1 MRITECLWKKQFI
14 EKLEQK
20 HGVLQDEVEEV
31 IRNRPRYKY
40 IAKGNV
46 KGENLYRALGQSDAG
61 RYLTVLFVNKG
72 AGRALVVSARDMDE
86 KERRRYGKK

>member
-1 MRITECLWKKQFI
+1 MRIIECLWKKQFI

-20 HGVLQDEVEEV
+20 HSVLQDEVEEV
-31 IRNRPRYKY
+31 FHNRPRYKY

-61 RYLTVLFVNKG
+61 RYLTVLFVDKR
-72 AGRALVVSARDMDE
+72 AGKALVTSARDMDA
-86 KERRRYGKK
+86 KERRQYGKK